1 MRHNCCVSWRD
12 SLGGRALFR
21 RDHHQRIALVLGA
34 LNARIQVR
42 REQSPDVLHFEL
54 EFGLLDVELYKMYH

>member
-1 MRHNCCVSWRD
+1 V
-12 SLGGRALFR
+12 LFR
-21 RDHHQRIALVLGA
+21 REPHQRIALVLGA

-54 EFGLLDVELYKMYH
+54 EFGLLDVELYKMYY